1 MNDIVLN
8 GIMVAAVVL
17 AILILFRRRGPVDQE
32 LSAGGLYSTDSGDG
46 SFGIVKVL
54 VEDPSTVHL
63 RLYQNRF
70 TQRPESVDP
79 ATLTLGGIDDEDS
92 GIGIGIGHL
101 PLARRDFLN
110 WRPMLL
116 MKQSVSDDELE
127 GYQMWKEAGGGVFGG
142 QS

>member
-1 MNDIVLN
+1 VNDIALN

-17 AILILFRRRGPVDQE
+17 VILVLFRRRGPVDQP
-32 LSAGGLYSTDSGDG
+32 LTAGGVYSTNNGDG
-46 SFGIVKVL
+46 SFGVVKVL

-79 ATLTLGGIDDEDS
+79 ATLNLGSTDDED
-92 GIGIGIGHL
+92 GGLGIGHL
-101 PLARRDFLN
+101 PLARRDFLG
-110 WRPMLL
+110 WRPVLL
-116 MKQSVSDDELE
+116 MKQSVSEDELE